1 MQDKSASVDRLKI
14 PAYIHWRLVAW
25 ARWCRSPDAPQ
36 TVRCRSLESGYL
48 PLAGEVFE
56 SVEALLRK
64 GRPAVPEYPL
74 VQIEVAVM
82 RLPEKPREALRL
94 DYLWHRQFPLAARC
108 KMLGLGERDYWRVRY
123 DAAMQIAL
131 QALDNLRN

>member
-1 MQDKSASVDRLKI
+1 
-14 PAYIHWRLVAW
+14 
-25 ARWCRSPDAPQ
+25 
-36 TVRCRSLESGYL
+36 
-48 PLAGEVFE
+48 VFE

-82 RLPEKPREALRL
+82 RLPEKPKEALRL

-123 DAAMQIAL
+123 DAAMRVSLYTPVA
-131 QALDNLRN
+131 R